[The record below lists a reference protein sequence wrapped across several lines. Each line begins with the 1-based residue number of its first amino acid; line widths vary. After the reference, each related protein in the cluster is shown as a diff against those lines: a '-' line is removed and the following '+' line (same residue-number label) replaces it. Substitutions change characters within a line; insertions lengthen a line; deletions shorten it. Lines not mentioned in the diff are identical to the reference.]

1 MTHTTTRDD
10 TMSGSP
16 PAPAAPPLA
25 PPPRLRRRPAL
36 IAGAVASICLGALL
50 AAWAWSS
57 TTNTHEVLSAR
68 TTIERGAVITGDDL
82 VRVRISSDPALA
94 PLPASAFDDLVGQH
108 AALDIAAGGL
118 LTAAS
123 VTSEPLP
130 PEGMSVVG
138 VALTPAQSPSLA
150 LRSGDRVRVVVTPGE
165 GGEPLSGTPV
175 FSDAEVV
182 GSRTDELTGDLLVDL
197 MVPRAEATV
206 LAARVSTGNVA
217 LILDSGAQ

>member
-10 TMSGSP
+10 RITGSP

-25 PPPRLRRRPAL
+25 PPPRLRRRPTL

-57 TTNTHEVLSAR
+57 TTNTQEVLAAR
-68 TTIERGAVITGDDL
+68 ATIPRGAVITSDDL
-82 VRVRISSDPALA
+82 ARVRISSDPALA
-94 PLPASAFDDLVGQH
+94 PLPASAYDDLLGQH

-123 VTSEPLP
+123 VTTDPVP

-138 VALTPAQSPSLA
+138 VALTPAQAPSME
-150 LRSGDRVRVVVTPGE
+150 LRSGVQVRIVVTPGE
-165 GGEPLSGTPV
+165 GGEPLAGAPA
-175 FSDAEVV
+175 FSDAKVV

-197 MVPRAEATV
+197 IVPSTEATV

-217 LILDSGAQ
+217 LVVDSGAQ

>member
-1 MTHTTTRDD
+1 
-10 TMSGSP
+10 MSGSP
-16 PAPAAPPLA
+16 PAPAAPPLT

-36 IAGAVASICLGALL
+36 IAGAVVSICVGALL

-118 LTAAS
+118 LTPES

-150 LRSGDRVRVVVTPGE
+150 LRSGDRVRVVVTSGE
-165 GGEPLSGTPV
+165 GSEPLAATPV

-217 LILDSGAQ
+217 LVLDSGAQ